1 MSEKRFST
9 MKNYFKEKNY
19 FLFISVRVEPLNI
32 NKKFNTKIC
41 VCARLLKRIGLMVAR
56 LLKK

>member
-41 VCARLLKRIGLMVAR
+41 VCVLAY
-56 LLKK
+56 